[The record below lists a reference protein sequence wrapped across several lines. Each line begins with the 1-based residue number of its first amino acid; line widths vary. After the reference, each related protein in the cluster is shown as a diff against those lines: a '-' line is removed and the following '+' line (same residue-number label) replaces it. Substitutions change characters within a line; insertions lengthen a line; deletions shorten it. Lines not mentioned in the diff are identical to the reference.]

1 VADEDEAVE
10 IARQCPG
17 LEYGAVVEVRPV
29 ADECSVKQR
38 AQEYSKREFAGA
50 TA

>member
-1 VADEDEAVE
+1 
-10 IARQCPG
+10 

-29 ADECSVKQR
+29 AEQCCVKDR
-38 AQEYSKREFAGA
+38 ADRMNAEAAQFA